1 MDYYGD
7 PGLYTGEVDSSSM
20 PNGKGSMKYD
30 HGLIQE
36 GLWTKGQ
43 FVEGSDLNTK
53 KSDGMKKSSGRSSGN
68 GERSKT
74 SSSTSQRSSGGKRM
88 DP

>member
-1 MDYYGD
+1 
-7 PGLYTGEVDSSSM
+7 
-20 PNGKGSMKYD
+20 MKYD

-36 GLWTKGQ
+36 GLWEKGQ

-53 KSDGMKKSSGRSSGN
+53 KADGTKKSGGRTSGS
-68 GERSKT
+68 GERSKSK
-74 SSSTSQRSSGGKRM
+74 SSSSASQRSSGGKRM